1 MDDPNVE
8 IVVDVAPIGS
18 RKSKKSIV
26 MIRNVADDPSLV
38 RELRAI
44 VLHNMMVWGQLPAGT
59 ARAPKD
65 DIKAC
70 IPLEEGCFWMV

>member
-1 MDDPNVE
+1 MVASEVVVVD

-18 RKSKKSIV
+18 CKNKKSIV

-44 VLHNMMVWGQLPAGT
+44 VLHNMMV
-59 ARAPKD
+59 
-65 DIKAC
+65 
-70 IPLEEGCFWMV
+70 